1 MKPFIWVITSP
12 HDPEMRGTSFVAR
25 ILILNSSQLEMVAAE
40 IQPEIVQDYS
50 AAMAHLFEVGIGLLN
65 LQPSSFTLTVE
76 KFCQT
81 EKIFSLT
88 L

>member
-1 MKPFIWVITSP
+1 
-12 HDPEMRGTSFVAR
+12 
-25 ILILNSSQLEMVAAE
+25 MVAAE

-50 AAMAHLFEVGIGLLN
+50 AAMAHMFEVGVGLLN
-65 LQPSSFTLTVE
+65 LQPWSFTLTVE

-88 L
+88 

>member
-1 MKPFIWVITSP
+1 
-12 HDPEMRGTSFVAR
+12 MRGTSFVAR

-50 AAMAHLFEVGIGLLN
+50 AAMAHMFEVGIGLLN
-65 LQPSSFTLTVE
+65 LQPSSFTFTVE